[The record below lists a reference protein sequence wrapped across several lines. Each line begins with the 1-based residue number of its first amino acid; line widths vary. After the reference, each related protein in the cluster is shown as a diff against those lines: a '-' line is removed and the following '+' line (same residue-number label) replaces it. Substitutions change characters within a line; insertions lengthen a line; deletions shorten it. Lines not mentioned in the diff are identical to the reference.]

1 METSPP
7 VARARGPLIA
17 GALAGLALVLA
28 AVTAVV
34 VLGRDRGGEP
44 GGAVR
49 LVEARTTAA
58 ALAAAVAGTPL
69 RLDGGRMLATDP
81 AALGLAPGDLVRTI
95 GGAPV
100 ESAAA
105 GRAQLRR
112 LLRARPET
120 LLLEVERG
128 GAIVV
133 VRVAIDG
140 DRAALTA
147 RPDLGALAGP
157 DADRFPTLPAVP
169 PADPGADPSADPAAG
184 ITKLDDTHAVITR
197 AAVDQL
203 LANPMAATKGV
214 RVVPSI
220 HDGEP
225 DGFKL
230 YALRSTS
237 MLAALGFANG
247 DTIHRINGASLDS
260 MDRALEVYTK
270 LRDATRLDVE
280 LTRRGQPTTLT
291 IEIR

>member
-1 METSPP
+1 MDPSP
-7 VARARGPLIA
+7 VARSRGPLIA

-34 VLGRDRGGEP
+34 VLGRDRGGAST
-44 GGAVR
+44 GQVR
-49 LVEARTTAA
+49 LVEARTSAT
-58 ALAAAVAGTPL
+58 ALAAAIAGTPL

-120 LLLEVERG
+120 LLLEVERA

-147 RPDLGALAGP
+147 RPDLDALAANNADLTMPPPPAP
-157 DADRFPTLPAVP
+157 DDPSGAPAV
-169 PADPGADPSADPAAG
+169 AG
-184 ITKLDDTHAVITR
+184 ITKVDDTHAVITR
-197 AAVDQL
+197 ATVDQL
-203 LANPMAATKGV
+203 LADPMATAKGV

-220 HDGEP
+220 QDGEP

-230 YALRSTS
+230 YAMRRSS
-237 MLAALGFANG
+237 PFAALGFANG
-247 DTIHRINGASLDS
+247 DTVHRINGEALTS
-260 MDRALEVYTK
+260 MDRALEIYAK
-270 LRDATRLDVE
+270 LRDATRLEVE
-280 LTRRGQPTTLT
+280 LTRRGRPTTLT
-291 IEIR
+291 IDIR